1 MTEHNLFYY
10 PYASF
15 TNAQAPLLKVAAIY
29 FDKIYILDPEKAN
42 SGSIGI
48 GNVASDVDLLEREGK
63 CRDTNPISPSSYV
76 LDAWFQVHGSAFVI
90 LS

>member
-29 FDKIYILDPEKAN
+29 FDKIYILDPEKRPVFPCLPRAL
-42 SGSIGI
+42 SVSITIAIWPAAIAG
-48 GNVASDVDLLEREGK
+48 GDFLSASTFSDHTRPNVLNG
-63 CRDTNPISPSSYV
+63 T
-76 LDAWFQVHGSAFVI
+76 
-90 LS
+90 